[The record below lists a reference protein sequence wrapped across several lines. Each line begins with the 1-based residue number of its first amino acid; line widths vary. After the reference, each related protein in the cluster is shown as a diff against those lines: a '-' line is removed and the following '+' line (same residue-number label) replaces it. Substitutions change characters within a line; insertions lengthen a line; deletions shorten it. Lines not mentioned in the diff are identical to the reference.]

1 MIQIGA
7 GVRELTF
14 VLSEGRRNKKFQ
26 QESGGQAGKHKQLS
40 QQGQVRHATFQV
52 VGRARFVLLEVRL
65 ASPLALLT
73 LVVYLSCSLAREM
86 EEN

>member
-1 MIQIGA
+1 VIQIGA

-14 VLSEGRRNKKFQ
+14 VQSEGRRNKKFQ